1 MSYLVFIVAVGLFAL
16 FGGGG
21 PLHRDTWFDPMMG
34 RIDALALESPL
45 SLALRVAVP
54 LLVFLGLFWV
64 LALFLGEL
72 GEALMSVALLYF
84 AFGRD
89 DYPTDL
95 QRFLARARVGD
106 LHGAEML
113 VTEPNT
119 LPEQGIMLPE
129 AALQAFGYR
138 GFARWFPTVLY
149 FWLLGP
155 FAAVGYRLINLMN
168 VRSNGQFQSAVAF
181 VEWLPARVVLLTFSL
196 LGDFEKSRS
205 LLTDQAFDKTYSNQS
220 LLSFSIARAWHLDLS
235 AAETP
240 TGVVDAVETAQKAI
254 SRATAVWIVVI
265 SLFALL

>member
-1 MSYLVFIVAVGLFAL
+1 VAV
-16 FGGGG
+16 
-21 PLHRDTWFDPMMG
+21 
-34 RIDALALESPL
+34 
-45 SLALRVAVP
+45 
-54 LLVFLGLFWV
+54 LLVIVLFLFSV
-64 LALFLGEL
+64 LAYFLGEL
-72 GEALMSVALLYF
+72 GEALVSVALLYF

-113 VTEPNT
+113 VTDPNA
-119 LPEQGIMLPE
+119 LPEQGITLPD
-129 AALQAFGYR
+129 AALQAFAYR

-155 FAAVGYRLINLMN
+155 FAAVGYRLIDLMN
-168 VRSNGQFQSAVAF
+168 VRSNGQFQSAVALL
-181 VEWLPARVVLLTFSL
+181 EWLPARVVLLTFSL

-220 LLSFSIARAWHLDLS
+220 LLSLSIARAWHLDLS

-240 TGVVDAVETAQKAI
+240 TGVVDVVETAQKAI
-254 SRATAVWIVVI
+254 SRATAVWIVAI

>member
-1 MSYLVFIVAVGLFAL
+1 M
-16 FGGGG
+16 
-21 PLHRDTWFDPMMG
+21 
-34 RIDALALESPL
+34 
-45 SLALRVAVP
+45 AVP
-54 LLVFLGLFWV
+54 LVIFIFLFWV
-64 LALFLGEL
+64 LAFFLVEL

-106 LHGAEML
+106 LDGAEML
-113 VTEPNT
+113 VADPSALSE
-119 LPEQGIMLPE
+119 EGIALPE

-149 FWLLGP
+149 FCLLGP
-155 FAAVGYRLINLMN
+155 FAAAAYRLIDLMN
-168 VRSNGQFQSAVAF
+168 VRSNGQFQSAVALL
-181 VEWLPARVVLLTFSL
+181 EWLPARVVLLTFSL

-220 LLSFSIARAWHLDLS
+220 LLSLSIARAWHLDLS

-240 TGVVDAVETAQKAI
+240 TGVVDVVETTQKAI
-254 SRATAVWIVVI
+254 SRATAVWIVAI

>member
-1 MSYLVFIVAVGLFAL
+1 MSYLVFIVAVGLFAV

-21 PLHRDTWFDPMMG
+21 PLHRDTWFDPMMR
-34 RIDALALESPL
+34 RIDALALDPWL
-45 SLALRVAVP
+45 SLTLRVAVP
-54 LLVFLGLFWV
+54 LLVFLILFSV
-64 LALFLGEL
+64 LAFFLGVL

-106 LHGAEML
+106 LDGAEML
-113 VTEPNT
+113 VTDSSALAEQGVT
-119 LPEQGIMLPE
+119 LPD

-155 FAAVGYRLINLMN
+155 FAAVGYRLIDLMN
-168 VRSNGQFQSAVAF
+168 VRSNGQFQFAVAF
-181 VEWLPARVVLLTFSL
+181 LEWLPARVVLLTFSL

-205 LLTDQAFDKTYSNQS
+205 LLTDQAFDKTHSNQA
-220 LLSFSIARAWHLDLS
+220 LLALGIASAWHLDLP
-235 AAETP
+235 AADTP
-240 TGVVDAVETAQKAI
+240 SGVVHVVETAQKAI
-254 SRATAVWIVVI
+254 SRATAVWIVAI

>member
-21 PLHRDTWFDPMMG
+21 PLHRDTWFDPMMR

-149 FWLLGP
+149 FCLLGP
-155 FAAVGYRLINLMN
+155 
-168 VRSNGQFQSAVAF
+168 
-181 VEWLPARVVLLTFSL
+181 
-196 LGDFEKSRS
+196 
-205 LLTDQAFDKTYSNQS
+205 
-220 LLSFSIARAWHLDLS
+220 
-235 AAETP
+235 
-240 TGVVDAVETAQKAI
+240 
-254 SRATAVWIVVI
+254 
-265 SLFALL
+265 

>member
-21 PLHRDTWFDPMMG
+21 PLHRDTWFDPLMR
-34 RIDALALESPL
+34 RIDALALDPPL
-45 SLALRVAVP
+45 SLTLRVVVP
-54 LLVFLGLFWV
+54 LLIFLFLFWV
-64 LALFLGEL
+64 LAFFLGEL
-72 GEALMSVALLYF
+72 GEALMSVVLLYF

-106 LHGAEML
+106 LDGAAML
-113 VTEPNT
+113 VTDSSAAPEEDIALPN
-119 LPEQGIMLPE
+119 
-129 AALQAFGYR
+129 AALEAFGYR

-155 FAAVGYRLINLMN
+155 FAAVCYRLINLMN

-181 VEWLPARVVLLTFSL
+181 LEWLPARVLLLTFSL

-205 LLTDQAFDKTYSNQS
+205 LLTNQAFDKAFSNQS
-220 LLSFSIARAWHLDLS
+220 LLAVGIARAWHLDLS
-235 AAETP
+235 TAKAP
-240 TGVVDAVETAQKAI
+240 ADVVDVAQTAQKAI
-254 SRATAVWIVVI
+254 SRATAVWIIAI

>member
-21 PLHRDTWFDPMMG
+21 PLHRDTWFDPMMR
-34 RIDALALESPL
+34 RIDALALDPPL
-45 SLALRVAVP
+45 SLALRVAV
-54 LLVFLGLFWV
+54 LLVIFLFLFSV
-64 LALFLGEL
+64 LAFFLGEL
-72 GEALMSVALLYF
+72 GEALVSVALLYF

-113 VTEPNT
+113 VTDPNA
-119 LPEQGIMLPE
+119 LPEQGITLPD

-155 FAAVGYRLINLMN
+155 FAAVGYRLIDLMN
-168 VRSNGQFQSAVAF
+168 VRSNGQFQSAVALL
-181 VEWLPARVVLLTFSL
+181 EWLPARVVLLTFSL

-220 LLSFSIARAWHLDLS
+220 LLSLSIARAWHLDLS

-240 TGVVDAVETAQKAI
+240 TGVVDVVETAQKAI
-254 SRATAVWIVVI
+254 SRATAVWIVAI

>member
-1 MSYLVFIVAVGLFAL
+1 
-16 FGGGG
+16 
-21 PLHRDTWFDPMMG
+21 
-34 RIDALALESPL
+34 
-45 SLALRVAVP
+45 
-54 LLVFLGLFWV
+54 
-64 LALFLGEL
+64 
-72 GEALMSVALLYF
+72 MSVALLYF

-106 LHGAEML
+106 LDGAEML
-113 VTEPNT
+113 VADPSALSE
-119 LPEQGIMLPE
+119 EGIALPE

-149 FWLLGP
+149 FCLLGP
-155 FAAVGYRLINLMN
+155 FAAAAYRLIDLMN

-181 VEWLPARVVLLTFSL
+181 LEWLPARVVLLTFSL

-220 LLSFSIARAWHLDLS
+220 LLSLSIARAWHLDLS

-240 TGVVDAVETAQKAI
+240 TGVVDVVETTQKAI
-254 SRATAVWIVVI
+254 SRATAVWIVAI

>member
-1 MSYLVFIVAVGLFAL
+1 VAV
-16 FGGGG
+16 
-21 PLHRDTWFDPMMG
+21 
-34 RIDALALESPL
+34 
-45 SLALRVAVP
+45 
-54 LLVFLGLFWV
+54 LLVIFLFLFSV
-64 LALFLGEL
+64 LAFFLGEL
-72 GEALMSVALLYF
+72 GEALVSVALLYF

-113 VTEPNT
+113 VTDPNA
-119 LPEQGIMLPE
+119 LPEQGITLPD

-155 FAAVGYRLINLMN
+155 FAAVGYRLIDLMN
-168 VRSNGQFQSAVAF
+168 VRSNGQFQSAVALL
-181 VEWLPARVVLLTFSL
+181 EWLPARVVLVTFSL

-220 LLSFSIARAWHLDLS
+220 LLSLSIARAWHLDLS

-240 TGVVDAVETAQKAI
+240 TGVVDVVETAQKAI
-254 SRATAVWIVVI
+254 SRATAVWIVAI